1 MFPPL
6 ETVLFFTFNSLLQ
19 TLFEQSMNNGFKRSI
34 QYENEKKIM
43 TNKISSLEN
52 EIKSMKSEVNHLKQE
67 ILVLE
72 KSSKT
77 TKEQRMKL
85 MKETT
90 ESLNKAN
97 LQLKHQI
104 EAILSNKDRQ

>member
-1 MFPPL
+1 
-6 ETVLFFTFNSLLQ
+6 
-19 TLFEQSMNNGFKRSI
+19 
-34 QYENEKKIM
+34 M